1 MKKAIALFAG
11 AILVAQTASAAYLTW
26 QVWVENNA
34 ESFEAS
40 QYTAHLV
47 AARSQTWDGFH
58 RGQDSEN
65 HENQWFETVGST
77 TVAETD
83 VGRTGVFSDAV
94 TANLANY
101 SSGYYFFIE
110 LWADNHVAY
119 VNDTTGTSYAD
130 LSSKLVGSM
139 SVPTAGGTAFQMTT
153 ATSVPEPA
161 TAGLLLIGLGLA
173 GLRRKVRR

>member
-11 AILVAQTASAAYLTW
+11 AILAAQTVSAAYLTW

-34 ESFEAS
+34 EEFEAS

-65 HENQWFETVGST
+65 HENQWFQTVGST
-77 TVAETD
+77 TIAERDGTD
-83 VGRTGVFSDAV
+83 GVFSDAV

-119 VNDTTGTSYAD
+119 VNSTTGTSYAD
-130 LSSKLVGSM
+130 LPGLVGSM